1 MQLRVQSELT
11 SEEYVTRNGW
21 RDANL
26 LSCPRHRRGSCGFR
40 SCGSYARKQ
49 PAGLRIR
56 RWYCPTAHETFSL
69 LPDFAASRV
78 SSSLADI
85 EQVAVVVQRAR
96 EKKGDSLELAARELR
111 RDITPESAVRWVRRR
126 LRWVDAALAVLIG
139 LAPQLLAGC
148 EPTLSSVRATLGCEC
163 VLVRAR
169 EIGAAQLAHLAAPV
183 GFAPL
188 AKRRRRRGGRRAHE
202 TGPDPP
208 RAPE

>member
-1 MQLRVQSELT
+1 VQSELT
-11 SEEYVTRNGW
+11 SEEYVTRSGW
-21 RDANL
+21 RNANL
-26 LSCPRHRRGSCGFR
+26 LSCPRHPRGGCGFR
-40 SCGSYARKQ
+40 SCGSYERKQ

-69 LPDFAASRV
+69 VPDFAASRV
-78 SSSLADI
+78 SSGLADI
-85 EQVAVVVQRAR
+85 ERVVVAVHRAR
-96 EKKGDSLELAARELR
+96 EQRGDSLELAARELR
-111 RDITPESAVRWVRRR
+111 RDIAPESAVRWVRRR

-169 EIGAAQLAHLAAPV
+169 EIAAAHLAHLAAPV

-188 AKRRRRRGGRRAHE
+188 AKRHRGRREPRAHE

-208 RAPE
+208 PATE